1 MRTTK
6 KQLHVYRDTSS
17 ILINEVHR
25 HALNFLGPPHGGG
38 GNMIELTDLK
48 HVSVHLS

>member
-17 ILINEVHR
+17 ILINDVHR
-25 HALNFLGPPHGGG
+25 PHGGG
-38 GNMIELTDLK
+38 GNMIELIDLK